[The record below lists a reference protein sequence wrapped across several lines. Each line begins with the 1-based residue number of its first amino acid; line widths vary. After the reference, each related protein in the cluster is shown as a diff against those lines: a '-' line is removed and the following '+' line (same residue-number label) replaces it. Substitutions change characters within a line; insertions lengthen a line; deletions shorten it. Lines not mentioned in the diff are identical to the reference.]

1 MDGFDLPEPDSP
13 EMVDLLCLLDRA
25 RYENAHAW
33 IVVVVDDESGEIV
46 HGYGPFPQAEQ
57 ALVEAG
63 EQATWWKENEPDEGL
78 STYKIVPLWGPG
90 E

>member
-1 MDGFDLPEPDSP
+1 MSFELPEPGTE
-13 EMVDLLCLLDRA
+13 EMVDLLCRLDKA
-25 RYENAHAW
+25 RYDNVREW
-33 IVVVVDDESGEIV
+33 IVVVVDDETGEII
-46 HGYGPFPQAEQ
+46 HGYGPFDEAEQ

-63 EQATWWKENEPDEGL
+63 QQATWWEENEPESSP